1 MGYYVYFVMNGG
13 LPLYSPVY
21 DVTEIPDLDDYIPY
35 KSPTSEYSYEFGGW
49 YYDAELTAQ
58 VVAGDPITANTAL
71 YALWIGTQRG
81 GYSITFVANG
91 GTPIPDDLT
100 NQTAIPD
107 PLPSISKTG
116 LTFDAWRWG
125 NSSTAVAVVPG
136 EPIYADATIYAKWVA
151 DLYDITYNSNGG
163 SAVSPTT
170 GVTAFPS
177 PLPTSTKAGSTFA
190 GWWNYNLTLQYSAG
204 QTINGSII
212 VYAKWIANSYT
223 VTWVANDGSPEPD
236 PLTSQA
242 TLPTP
247 LPTIN
252 KSGYV
257 SGGWYYNSLFTSQ
270 ALEGDQ
276 LVENVILYA
285 KFTLAT
291 YTITYNLDGGTNSVS
306 NPATYNIETA
316 TITLL
321 NPSKAGYTFN
331 GWFSD
336 AGLTTEVTEIVSGT
350 TGNIVLYASFT
361 LSETGYSVTYE
372 ENSGSPAQTDLT
384 NQNYLPSVLPALT
397 KTNYVFVGWYYDA
410 EFTLPANPSDLL
422 SANVTLYAKFLS
434 ASTPLKGRLE
444 VTLSDSTIV
453 ENSKRFPTGGAVY
466 TGLIAK
472 VDKVADKSLVLDTE
486 IAHLVALDTQAEL
499 DIKFGAKEDIA
510 NKGVANGYA
519 PLNASGIVDPIYVPG
534 AYTDYV
540 EYATYANL
548 PATGVEGTLYVV
560 IADETSGGNTST
572 YRWTGSVYVNVT
584 DKLSASEVKALY
596 ESNANTNAYTDDEKS
611 KLSGKVDKNNAI
623 TAGTKAKITYDS
635 KGLVTSGADLTEVD
649 IPSLSPTKIT
659 QDTTNRFVS
668 DTEKSTWN
676 GKQNALTAG
685 DGISIIDNTISA
697 SGGGGADLSTQII
710 TLPFAN
716 WTLITDTEDL
726 FYGYYTQ
733 TTTVLGVDLESVIWL
748 DSVNENYNEYID
760 AEIKGIEQDLNEI
773 TFIAI
778 RNPGIDVNVKVVLA

>member
-1 MGYYVYFVMNGG
+1 MGYTIGFVANGG
-13 LPLYSPVY
+13 YVVSGSIVTLY
-21 DVTEIPDLDDYIPY
+21 DQAQIPDSLAVMA
-35 KSPTSEYSYEFGGW
+35 KSPSESYQYIFDGW
-49 YYDAELTAQ
+49 YYDAEFAAQ
-58 VVAGDPITANTAL
+58 VIAGEEITQNVTLYAKYIEVYGWSITYYKGASVVGYEQGVVALPNPLPNYPVLGYTFYEWYEDPGLLTQATPGTEITDSVAIYGSYAPITYT
-71 YALWIGTQRG
+71 
-81 GYSITFVANG
+81 ITYNLNG
-91 GTPIPDDLT
+91 GTNNLSNPASYDITSSTIVL
-100 NQTAIPD
+100 QTAT
-107 PLPSISKTG
+107 KTDYIFG
-116 LTFDAWRWG
+116 GWYLESNFVTQITRINSGSTG
-125 NSSTAVAVVPG
+125 NVTL
-136 EPIYADATIYAKWVA
+136 YAKWTA
-151 DLYDITYNSNGG
+151 NLYNITYNSNGG

-170 GVTAFPS
+170 GVTAFPT
-177 PLPTSTKAGSTFA
+177 PLPAPTKAGSTFA
-190 GWWNYNLTLQYSAG
+190 GWWNSALTIQYLAG
-204 QTINGSII
+204 QTINRSLT
-212 VYAKWIANSYT
+212 VYAKWLLNSYS
-223 VTWVANDGSPEPD
+223 VTYVANGGSPEPD

-336 AGLTTEVTEIVSGT
+336 AESTTEVTEIVSGT

-361 LSETGYSVTYE
+361 LSETGYSITWV
-372 ENSGSPAQTDLT
+372 ENGGTPEQTDLT

-540 EYATYANL
+540 EYATYADL
-548 PATGVEGTLYVV
+548 PSSGVEGTLYVV
-560 IADETSGGNTST
+560 IADETSDNNTST
-572 YRWTGSVYVNVT
+572 YRWTGNVYVNVT

-611 KLSGKVDKNNAI
+611 KLSGKVDSNNAI
-623 TAGTKAKITYDS
+623 TAGTKTKITYDS
-635 KGLVTSGADLTEVD
+635 KGLVTAGADLTADD
-649 IPSLSPTKIT
+649 IPALAITKIT
-659 QDTTNRFVS
+659 N
-668 DTEKSTWN
+668 
-676 GKQNALTAG
+676 
-685 DGISIIDNTISA
+685 
-697 SGGGGADLSTQII
+697 LSTTLSSIDSDI
-710 TLPFAN
+710 TALKNTVAG
-716 WTLITDTEDL
+716 IEDL
-726 FYGYYTQ
+726 
-733 TTTVLGVDLESVIWL
+733 LE
-748 DSVNENYNEYID
+748 
-760 AEIKGIEQDLNEI
+760 EI
-773 TFIAI
+773 
-778 RNPGIDVNVKVVLA
+778 